1 MVEGTLYCRF
11 LLLYPFISLSLS
23 SILDVFFSIPSFL
36 SLCSS
41 STRLLTVLIHRAWSF
56 FHCSSLDYSHPL
68 PSSLLI
74 PPLSTLLYSLL
85 MILVYFSNFFP
96 FPSAPSPCIFQHS
109 PLLFSLFLSYSLYFS
124 LILSF
129 PHYFSYPIPSGP
141 KASGGE
147 GDKGCGFRGPGET
160 KMETDKR
167 AIREKIVLLT
177 REISLLGMQREQ
189 HRKSR

>member
-1 MVEGTLYCRF
+1 MWLRA
-11 LLLYPFISLSLS
+11 P
-23 SILDVFFSIPSFL
+23 SIADFSFSIPSFL
-36 SLCSS
+36 SLCSVS
-41 STRLLTVLIHRAWSF
+41 LSTRLLTVLIHRTWPF
-56 FHCSSLDYSHPL
+56 FHCASLDYSHPL

-109 PLLFSLFLSYSLYFS
+109 PILFSLFLSSSLFS
-124 LILSF
+124 SLFL
-129 PHYFSYPIPSGP
+129 SYPIPSGP